1 MVGANLHGS
10 SRSKSAAAVDQM
22 YNDMNIFN
30 VESEAG
36 GFFLGNQLEVGNV
49 VRNDVGENW
58 LQVQNAHARFPC
70 PMCYCD
76 IIIFFVVWGRANG
89 KSKCSFYFY

>member
-10 SRSKSAAAVDQM
+10 SRSKSATAVDQM

-70 PMCYCD
+70 SNVLLRCYNILCGM
-76 IIIFFVVWGRANG
+76 GRSQW
-89 KSKCSFYFY
+89 KE

>member
-1 MVGANLHGS
+1 MVGANLHGI
-10 SRSKSAAAVDQM
+10 SRSKSAAAVDKM

-58 LQVQNAHARFPC
+58 LQV
-70 PMCYCD
+70 
-76 IIIFFVVWGRANG
+76 
-89 KSKCSFYFY
+89 SKCSRPFSMF

>member
-49 VRNDVGENW
+49 VNNDVGENC

-70 PMCYCD
+70 SNVLLRYYNILCGM
-76 IIIFFVVWGRANG
+76 GRSQW
-89 KSKCSFYFY
+89 KE

>member
-1 MVGANLHGS
+1 MVGTNLHGS
-10 SRSKSAAAVDQM
+10 SRSKLADAVDQM

-58 LQVQNAHARFPC
+58 LQV
-70 PMCYCD
+70 
-76 IIIFFVVWGRANG
+76 
-89 KSKCSFYFY
+89 SKCSRPFSMF